1 MKPPNEEEAIGGEKK
16 ARRSKKHGPAKRRQD
31 LSKELKKVK
40 EELEEQRKRADGY
53 FERLMRLQA
62 EFENYRKRIEKEKD
76 QYIKFASE
84 NIVRELVDVA
94 ENLERAVEA
103 GRRAAGEASESL
115 LKGVEM
121 TLKQLNEI
129 LRKEGLTPI
138 DSVGKPFDPAYH
150 EAVSRVPS
158 KEHPENVV
166 VKEYMRGYVLNSKVI
181 RPAKVEVS
189 AGDPEEKER

>member
-1 MKPPNEEEAIGGEKK
+1 MKPPGEEEAIHGEKK
-16 ARRSKKHGPAKRRQD
+16 ARRSKKPSPAKRRHD
-31 LSKELKKVK
+31 LSKELEKVK
-40 EELEEQRKRADGY
+40 GELEEQRKRADGY
-53 FERLMRLQA
+53 LERLMRLQA
-62 EFENYRKRIEKEKD
+62 EFENYRKRMEREKD

-103 GRRAAGEASESL
+103 GRKATGEASDSL

-129 LRKEGLTPI
+129 LRKEGLVPI

-150 EAVSRVPS
+150 EALSRVPS

-166 VKEYMRGYVLNSKVI
+166 VKEYMRGYMLNSKVI

-189 AGDPEEKER
+189 AGDPEEDKR